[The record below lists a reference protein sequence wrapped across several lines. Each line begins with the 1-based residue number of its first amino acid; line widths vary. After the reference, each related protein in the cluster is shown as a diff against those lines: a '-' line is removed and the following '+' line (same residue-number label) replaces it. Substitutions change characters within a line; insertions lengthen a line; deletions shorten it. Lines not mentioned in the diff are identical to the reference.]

1 MGNNPLWALAPQYA
15 ERVLAGLREEI
26 SAGGNRQASSGNAD
40 FGEMIS
46 RREKSTAV
54 ISIHGVLDQETRLS
68 IFSGNIYTLG
78 YGAIRSAITAALAE
92 PLVDSILLSIDSPGG
107 IVAGTKELADFIA
120 EAATRKRMA
129 AYADGLCASAAFW
142 LASATGKIYAPAT
155 SLVGSIGVIMCVADW
170 SAWYAKMGIKMEY
183 ITSGKFK
190 AAGQDGRELS
200 NDERKYFEDQMSEI
214 HSIFK
219 KDVRSAL
226 ALDASEALWAEA
238 QLMPATRALDVGLVS
253 RLVRDEAE
261 AINLLAAKTAMEDSM
276 EYTLEALQKEA
287 PELLASIQKEAYEK
301 GKKET
306 AEAAVSDSADSLA
319 LAVMKLVCSDE
330 QALACEKMLAEAVNL
345 GLTARQIGTFGAFFM
360 KPANTASS
368 DGDTDKSRLE
378 AIISAHE
385 PPVNSDPPKSQG
397 KSRLLADAERRANV
411 SLSGGKR
418 HE

>member
-200 NDERKYFEDQMSEI
+200 NDERKYFED
-214 HSIFK
+214 
-219 KDVRSAL
+219 
-226 ALDASEALWAEA
+226 
-238 QLMPATRALDVGLVS
+238 
-253 RLVRDEAE
+253 
-261 AINLLAAKTAMEDSM
+261 
-276 EYTLEALQKEA
+276 
-287 PELLASIQKEAYEK
+287 
-301 GKKET
+301 
-306 AEAAVSDSADSLA
+306 
-319 LAVMKLVCSDE
+319 
-330 QALACEKMLAEAVNL
+330 
-345 GLTARQIGTFGAFFM
+345 
-360 KPANTASS
+360 
-368 DGDTDKSRLE
+368 
-378 AIISAHE
+378 
-385 PPVNSDPPKSQG
+385 
-397 KSRLLADAERRANV
+397 
-411 SLSGGKR
+411 
-418 HE
+418 